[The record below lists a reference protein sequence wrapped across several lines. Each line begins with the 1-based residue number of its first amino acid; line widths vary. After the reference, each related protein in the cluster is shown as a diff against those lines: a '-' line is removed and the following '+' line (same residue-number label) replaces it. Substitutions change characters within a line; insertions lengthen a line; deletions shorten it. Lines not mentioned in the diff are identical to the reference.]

1 MFLCLPS
8 CSAMYSSRTMT
19 EAHSSMWS
27 QDLAQGLAPD
37 LVDKYLLTQ
46 WSVRAGFPRSRLSS
60 HARKLALLHTALQ
73 PAEQT
78 MSPEGHL
85 AVPSTFYNA
94 HVL

>member
-8 CSAMYSSRTMT
+8 CSATHSSRTMT
-19 EAHSSMWS
+19 EAHSSVWS
-27 QDLAQGLAPD
+27 RDLAQGLAPD
-37 LVDKYLLTQ
+37 LVGKCLLTQ

-73 PAEQT
+73 PAEQAT
-78 MSPEGHL
+78 SLEGHL
-85 AVPSTFYNA
+85 AVPSPFYNA